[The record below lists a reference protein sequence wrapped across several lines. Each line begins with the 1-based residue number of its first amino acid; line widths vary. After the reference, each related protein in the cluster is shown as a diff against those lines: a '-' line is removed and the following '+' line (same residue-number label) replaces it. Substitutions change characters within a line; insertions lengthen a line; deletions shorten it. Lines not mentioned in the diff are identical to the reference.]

1 MSTTTSAVRLSFR
14 VYVMRLHG
22 PEHELTA
29 RILIVETLH
38 GRPIY
43 EGSGSWF
50 QCEHWMAELSG
61 WLIRRDE
68 LIDIRKRVEQDR
80 MATITQIRASLYEME
95 SLGLLRVDL

>member
-1 MSTTTSAVRLSFR
+1 
-14 VYVMRLHG
+14 
-22 PEHELTA
+22 
-29 RILIVETLH
+29 
-38 GRPIY
+38 
-43 EGSGSWF
+43 
-50 QCEHWMAELSG
+50 MAELSG